1 MPKLLLCSVRESA
14 FNSLKMEIVKR
25 EDIKVQDYIE
35 IFEKE
40 KHHNHEIIRDDNGTL
55 RWKENEVVES
65 YRKNISLNDLCPLLT
80 ELGYG
85 KNSEIYRKL
94 YRNMGY
100 SLSGYW
106 EVFYWEMN
114 NDDADDYVAQAVP

>member
-1 MPKLLLCSVRESA
+1 
-14 FNSLKMEIVKR
+14 MEIVKR

-40 KHHNHEIIRDDNGTL
+40 KHHNHEIIRDENGTL

-94 YRNMGY
+94 YRDMGY